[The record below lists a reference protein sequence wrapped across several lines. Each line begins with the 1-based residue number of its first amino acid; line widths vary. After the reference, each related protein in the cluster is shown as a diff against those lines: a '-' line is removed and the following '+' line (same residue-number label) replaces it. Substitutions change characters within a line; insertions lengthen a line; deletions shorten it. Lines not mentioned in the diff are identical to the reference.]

1 MFFPD
6 THTHFRTA
14 NPYSI
19 LNSFS
24 SINIPHSRGIHPW
37 QIDENYKLNLH
48 ELESDL
54 QHPSCLALGEIG
66 LDKVCTTDFNIQRK
80 LFIKQIELSEKH
92 NLPVIIHC
100 VKASNELFQLKR
112 EINPTQPWIWH
123 GFNKAN
129 LLTQTL
135 ENSIIPSF
143 GFSLFTNSKL
153 LEEFSKLRENQYL
166 IETDNSIFSIE
177 MMYHRI
183 AAIIN
188 IPIDELQKEQMA
200 NFTSIFTKWHIG

>member
-1 MFFPD
+1 MFYPD
-6 THTHFRTA
+6 IHTHFRTA

>member
-37 QIDENYKLNLH
+37 FIQSNYQKQLKI
-48 ELESDL
+48 LEEDL
-54 QHPSCLALGEIG
+54 AHPKCIALGEAG
-66 LDKVCTTDFNIQRK
+66 LDKLCNTDFDIQLAVFRR
-80 LFIKQIELSEKH
+80 QIELSE
-92 NLPVIIHC
+92 NDQIPLLIHC

-123 GFNKAN
+123 GFNKVN

-143 GFSLFTNSKL
+143 GFSLFTHSKL
-153 LEEFSKLRENQYL
+153 LKEFCKLHGNQYL
-166 IETDNSIFSIE
+166 IETDNSTFSIE

-183 AAIIN
+183 AGIIN

>member
-66 LDKVCTTDFNIQRK
+66 LDKVCTTDFNLQRK
-80 LFIKQIELSEKH
+80 LLIKQIELSEKH

-166 IETDNSIFSIE
+166 IETDNSTFSIE
-177 MMYHRI
+177 TMYHLI
-183 AAIIN
+183 AMIRK
-188 IPIDELQKEQMA
+188 IPTDELKKEQMA

>member
-19 LNSFS
+19 LNLFS

-37 QIDENYKLNLH
+37 FIQSNHQKQLKI
-48 ELESDL
+48 LEEDL
-54 QHPSCLALGEIG
+54 AHPKFVALGEVG
-66 LDKVCTTDFNIQRK
+66 LDKLCSVNFELQRK
-80 LFIKQIELSEKH
+80 VFIQQIELSEK
-92 NLPVIIHC
+92 NKIPLIIHC
-100 VKASNELFQLKR
+100 VRASNELFQLKK
-112 EINPTQPWIWH
+112 ELNPTQPWIWH

-143 GFSLFTNSKL
+143 GLSLFTNPKL
-153 LEEFSKLRENQYL
+153 LEEFSKLGENQYL

-177 MMYHRI
+177 MMYHLI
-183 AAIIN
+183 AMIRK
-188 IPIDELQKEQMA
+188 IPTDELQKEQMA